1 MNVQP
6 DFIEVRV
13 LRLNLEKG
21 SSLTKWFQLN
31 CLSHLKVMRD
41 LLDVESMP
49 LQVSMSLVIRE
60 THPSFFDGGRIVSV
74 SYSRL

>member
-21 SSLTKWFQLN
+21 SSLTKWFQFN

-49 LQVSMSLVIRE
+49 C
-60 THPSFFDGGRIVSV
+60 
-74 SYSRL
+74 